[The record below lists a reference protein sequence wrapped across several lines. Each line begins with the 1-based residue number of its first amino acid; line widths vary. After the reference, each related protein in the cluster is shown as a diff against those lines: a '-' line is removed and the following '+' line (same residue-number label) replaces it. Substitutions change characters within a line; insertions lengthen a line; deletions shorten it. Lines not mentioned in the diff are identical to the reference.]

1 MTAVRCPCGRAGG
14 FTLVEALVALVV
26 LAIVAVLAYRGTAA
40 LATGEA
46 QLAAESARWRTL
58 DAVFTRLEADLR
70 QALPRPARHGERREA
85 AWSAQPDDPAGN
97 TALVFS
103 RAGPEFA
110 LEPGAAGQR
119 IGYRLRD
126 GSVEVLFWPQL
137 DNLRD
142 RAPAA
147 YPLIEG
153 VVGFRVQAL
162 GDDGRWADRWPLRA
176 QDGLP
181 RAVRVEVTLDDGLML
196 VRWFALR

>member
-1 MTAVRCPCGRAGG
+1 MMRRTRG

-40 LATGEA
+40 LTSGEA

-70 QALPRPARHGERREA
+70 QALPRPARHGERLEA
-85 AWSAQPDDPAGN
+85 AWSTQPADAAGN

-103 RAGPEFA
+103 RAGPEFS

-119 IGYRLRD
+119 IGYRVRD
-126 GSVEVLFWPQL
+126 GALEVLFWPQL
-137 DNLRD
+137 DNLAD

-147 YPLIEG
+147 YPL
-153 VVGFRVQAL
+153 VGHVASFRVQAL
-162 GDDGRWADRWPLRA
+162 ADDGRWLQRWPARNE
-176 QDGLP
+176 DPLP
-181 RAVRVEVTLDDGLML
+181 RAVRVELVLDDGLVL
-196 VRWFALR
+196 ARLFALR

>member
-1 MTAVRCPCGRAGG
+1 MIRPARG

-40 LATGEA
+40 LTSGEA

-70 QALPRPARHGERREA
+70 QALPRPARNGARLEA
-85 AWSAQPDDPAGN
+85 AWSTQPADAAGN

-119 IGYRLRD
+119 IGYRVRD
-126 GSVEVLFWPQL
+126 GALEVLFWPQL
-137 DNLRD
+137 DNLGD

-147 YPLIEG
+147 YAL
-153 VVGFRVQAL
+153 VDHVASFRVQAL
-162 GDDGRWADRWPLRA
+162 ADDGRWSERWPARSE
-176 QDGLP
+176 DRLP
-181 RAVRVEVTLDDGLML
+181 RAVRVELILDDGLVL
-196 VRWFALR
+196 ARLFALR

>member
-1 MTAVRCPCGRAGG
+1 MIRPARG

-40 LATGEA
+40 LTSGEA

-70 QALPRPARHGERREA
+70 QALPRPARNGARLEA
-85 AWSAQPDDPAGN
+85 AWSTQPADAAGN
-97 TALVFS
+97 TAMVFS

-119 IGYRLRD
+119 IGYRVRD
-126 GSVEVLFWPQL
+126 GALEVLFWPQL
-137 DNLRD
+137 DNLAD

-147 YPLIEG
+147 YPL
-153 VVGFRVQAL
+153 VDRVASFRVQAL
-162 GDDGRWADRWPLRA
+162 ADDGRWTERWPARRE
-176 QDGLP
+176 DRLP
-181 RAVRVEVTLDDGLML
+181 RAVRVELVLDDGLVL
-196 VRWFALR
+196 ARLFALR